1 MFGAAGTRRLRDR
14 VPYAGRNS
22 RRPCSL
28 NLLSCPAAGILRAA
42 QVLLA
47 FALTFPLLSVG
58 RQPDCAR
65 RGWGVP
71 LRDHTPL
78 CRAQLPGG
86 VQDVDVVAALNK
98 AGLWRVWSSCGEQ
111 GRAMAW
117 MW

>member
-71 LRDHTPL
+71 LRAHTPL

-86 VQDVDVVAALNK
+86 
-98 AGLWRVWSSCGEQ
+98 SP
-111 GRAMAW
+111 
-117 MW
+117 